1 MAQRVPMAVVAAKG
15 CKCGSFSGG
24 QRLGG
29 VHLPA
34 VPAGGDDGRRAQEI
48 KRRRY
53 DLREQDGR
61 AARPAAAGKNLPSS
75 QQQTINIICENVPL

>member
-1 MAQRVPMAVVAAKG
+1 MAVVAAKG

-48 KRRRY
+48 KRRRRY

-61 AARPAAAGKNLPSS
+61 AARPAAADQKLCRFCSANG
-75 QQQTINIICENVPL
+75 TIMSGEFILHPD